1 MNKKLNRKEFVKD
14 WEQIS
19 DTERWQRVFDNKEL
33 DFTIEVDNDCVTL
46 FWDFDEECHEDNP
59 DYETTPYCFDEYG
72 YHILVT
78 LLQSQKM
85 RADYA

>member
-33 DFTIEVDNDCVTL
+33 DFNIEVDNDCVTL

-59 DYETTPYCFDEYG
+59 DYENPVYYFDEYS
-72 YHILVT
+72 YHALVN

-85 RADYA
+85 RADYV